1 LVQLAAGLP
10 DKHNTR
16 VMVMSGDA
24 VPYAHLIG
32 AMDAVLASCEG
43 ESARCLH
50 KISVG
55 DATMFRTR

>member
-1 LVQLAAGLP
+1 
-10 DKHNTR
+10 
-16 VMVMSGDA
+16 MVMSGDA